1 MCEQSSL
8 SGSSPSS
15 PRVIARR
22 RLVSREPRVD
32 MADDEVNDENMI
44 AVYRGTR
51 CAEGVG
57 ARDETAGARGKCLVG
72 GRKYNAMDKEMEIDI
87 DSK

>member
-22 RLVSREPRVD
+22 RLLSREPKALEIEEEDPVK
-32 MADDEVNDENMI
+32 DE
-44 AVYRGTR
+44 
-51 CAEGVG
+51 
-57 ARDETAGARGKCLVG
+57 
-72 GRKYNAMDKEMEIDI
+72 KYELI
-87 DSK
+87 SGLWVRRS